1 MKKSFAIAIAVGTA
15 AVVALSGCAT
25 SKGKSGNGGGS
36 GGAHSGKIKIA
47 YVPKALNNP
56 YFAAAYV
63 GAQQAAKKLG
73 AQIVQVGPASP
84 DASAQVPYINT
95 LVQQKVSGIVLSADD
110 PAALVPSV
118 TRAQSAGIPVTTFD
132 SDVTSGRSIF
142 VNQATND
149 SIARTEVQVMAK
161 QIGYKGQIA
170 ILSGT
175 NTAANQNLWVKIMKQ
190 ELAKPAY
197 KNMQLVKVAYG
208 NTDVQ
213 TSTTQTQGLLQ
224 QYPNL
229 AGIICPD
236 SVALPTAA
244 LVVERAHKAGKVA
257 LTGLSLPSQ
266 MKKYVH
272 DGTVTTFGL
281 WDVQKLGYLAF
292 YVDYELA
299 TGKIKGKPGDTFTA
313 GSLGKYTVGSDQTVV
328 LGPLQLFTKANV
340 DKFHF

>member
-1 MKKSFAIAIAVGTA
+1 MKKGLVVAVAVGTA
-15 AVVALSGCAT
+15 AVVALSSCAA
-25 SKGKSGNGGGS
+25 SKGKSG
-36 GGAHSGKIKIA
+36 GKPTGKVKIA

-63 GAQQAAKKLG
+63 GAQQAAKDAG
-73 AQIVQVGPASP
+73 AQIVQVGPAAP
-84 DASAQVPYINT
+84 DAAAQVPYINT

-110 PAALVPSV
+110 PNALVPAVS
-118 TRAQSAGIPVTTFD
+118 RAKSAGIPVTTFD

-142 VNQATND
+142 VNQATNE

-161 QIGYKGQIA
+161 QVGFKGKVA

-190 ELAKPAY
+190 ELSKPQY
-197 KNMQLVKVAYG
+197 KNMTLAKVAYG

-224 QYPNL
+224 QYPDL
-229 AGIICPD
+229 VGIICPD

-244 LVVERAHKAGKVA
+244 LVVERAHKAGRVA

-266 MKKYVH
+266 MKKYVL
-272 DGTVTTFGL
+272 DGTVKTFGL

-292 YVDYELA
+292 YTNYVVA
-299 TGKIKGKPGDTFTA
+299 TGKIKGNPGDTFTA
-313 GSLGKYTVGSDQTVV
+313 GSLGKYKVGSDHTVV
-328 LGPLQLFTKANV
+328 LGPLLLFTKANV
-340 DKFHF
+340 EKYKF

>member
-1 MKKSFAIAIAVGTA
+1 MKKGFAVAIAVGTA

-25 SKGKSGNGGGS
+25 SKVKGGS
-36 GGAHSGKIKIA
+36 GGSGGTQAGKAKIA
-47 YVPKALNNP
+47 YVPKSLNNP

-63 GAQQAAKKLG
+63 GAQQAAIDTG
-73 AQIVQVGPASP
+73 AQIVQVGPAAP

-95 LVQQKVSGIVLSADD
+95 LIQQKVSGIVLAADD
-110 PAALVPSV
+110 PAALVPSA

-161 QIGYKGQIA
+161 QTGYKGQIA

-175 NTAANQNLWVKIMKQ
+175 NTSPNQNLWVKIMQ
-190 ELAKPAY
+190 EELAKPAY

-213 TSTTQTQGLLQ
+213 ASTTQTQGLLQ

-229 AGIICPD
+229 VGIICPD
-236 SVALPTAA
+236 SVALPAAA
-244 LVVERAHKAGKVA
+244 LAVERAHKAGKVA

-266 MKKYVH
+266 MKKYVL
-272 DGTVTTFGL
+272 DETVKTFGL

-299 TGKIKGKPGDTFTA
+299 TGKIKGKPGDTFSA
-313 GSLGKYTVGSDQTVV
+313 GSLGKYTIATDHTVV
-328 LGPLQLFTKANV
+328 LGPLLLFNKANIEKY
-340 DKFHF
+340 KF